1 MRQYALLLWYL
12 GTLLGTSE
20 PLDKG
25 VNNINSNILLKMSEL
40 KMSAMFQAM
49 KYSHTTVITAN
60 YFFLFVFP
68 PTRNSATLPVTQ
80 PTASMPVSGMKQSR
94 QGCSIPSNCDS
105 ITRLSRS
112 FSSSSKTRSLPQSA
126 TKTQPRSSTFKCR
139 GQCRWCW
146 YLPAVLP

>member
-1 MRQYALLLWYL
+1 VLKCSHAPVQLLLWYL
-12 GTLLGTSE
+12 GTFVGTSE
-20 PLDKG
+20 R
-25 VNNINSNILLKMSEL
+25 VNDVNLNVVLKMSEF

-80 PTASMPVSGMKQSR
+80 PTASIPVSGMKQSR

-105 ITRLSRS
+105 ITRLSLS

-139 GQCRWCW
+139 GQCR
-146 YLPAVLP
+146 